1 MRARQLIF
9 RGLIAAAAVW
19 AGGCGGPR
27 GTADQIVIWHQ
38 KTGAERV
45 FFERSVQEYNRANP
59 GERITALYR
68 EGEELRN
75 SFIIA
80 AVAGQGPDL
89 VFGPADNVAV
99 FAQTKTIRRWDEIF
113 GAEFLAAFTKDGVV
127 NWGGKPWLLA
137 DQIGNQLMLVCD
149 RQAVERAPQTLDE
162 LIETGKQLT
171 LQRNGKTERYGL
183 AWNYAEP
190 YFFIPFLTSFG
201 GWIVDDAGRPTLDT
215 PEMRAALQFVLDLRD
230 KHGVMPRYVDYAAA
244 NVMFQ
249 RKRAA
254 MIIDGPWSWSDYGV
268 PDRSYLAL
276 LPVNTATG
284 LRCRPVIAAKGYS
297 LNINTPPER
306 FAHIR
311 HALEYL
317 TGDELQLA
325 MAQKLFTIPTRKTA
339 LDSPAFRENPVLQVA
354 LEQAQNS
361 VPMPIIPEMRCIW
374 DAMRG
379 PCRRVFTRKL
389 APAAAAR
396 EMQKEAERLIAEAM
410 P

>member
-1 MRARQLIF
+1 
-9 RGLIAAAAVW
+9 
-19 AGGCGGPR
+19 
-27 GTADQIVIWHQ
+27 
-38 KTGAERV
+38 
-45 FFERSVQEYNRANP
+45 
-59 GERITALYR
+59 
-68 EGEELRN
+68 
-75 SFIIA
+75 
-80 AVAGQGPDL
+80 
-89 VFGPADNVAV
+89 
-99 FAQTKTIRRWDEIF
+99 
-113 GAEFLAAFTKDGVV
+113 
-127 NWGGKPWLLA
+127 
-137 DQIGNQLMLVCD
+137 
-149 RQAVERAPQTLDE
+149 
-162 LIETGKQLT
+162 
-171 LQRNGKTERYGL
+171 
-183 AWNYAEP
+183 
-190 YFFIPFLTSFG
+190 
-201 GWIVDDAGRPTLDT
+201 
-215 PEMRAALQFVLDLRD
+215 
-230 KHGVMPRYVDYAAA
+230 
-244 NVMFQ
+244 
-249 RKRAA
+249 

-361 VPMPIIPEMRCIW
+361 VPMPIIPEMRYIW